1 VANLDPAQVDE
12 AHQAQPEDVRD
23 GVDEKEGQHA
33 DLRREDTRRVT
44 IRAKLYA
51 AIVMTILGPVI
62 TIAVA
67 FAAFQSLSDRFDEVA
82 ARSDRLALALELKYA
97 VTDVNGW
104 QTAYGYDDGASRPQF
119 ERSAQNVRR
128 LLGVAERTLT
138 EPRERAILAH
148 LRSSFEAFMALDVVA
163 YRALRAGQDQ
173 RVKQIFLGPEI
184 RNFEAMAAAAG
195 QLAAE
200 EQRRNDQVE
209 RAFDQRLTDAKKS
222 LVVVGLGAGVLIV
235 LLLLTASDI
244 ARLALE
250 QQASREP

>member
-1 VANLDPAQVDE
+1 M
-12 AHQAQPEDVRD
+12 
-23 GVDEKEGQHA
+23 
-33 DLRREDTRRVT
+33 T

-51 AIVMTILGPVI
+51 AIVMTILGPVV
-62 TIAVA
+62 TIGVA
-67 FAAFQSLSDRFDEVA
+67 FAAFESLSDRFDEVS
-82 ARSDRLALALELKYA
+82 ARSDRQALALELKYA

-104 QTAYGYDDGASRPQF
+104 QTAYGYDDGASRPRF
-119 ERSAQNVRR
+119 ERSARNVRA
-128 LLGVAERTLT
+128 LLADADRRLT
-138 EPRERAILAH
+138 EPRERAILAR
-148 LRSSFEAFMALDVVA
+148 LRSSFDAFMALDVVA
-163 YRALRAGQDQ
+163 YRALRAGRDQ

-200 EQRRNDQVE
+200 EARRNAEVQ
-209 RAFDQRLTDAKKS
+209 RQFDQRLTDAKKS

-250 QQASREP
+250 QQASRDP

>member
-1 VANLDPAQVDE
+1 M
-12 AHQAQPEDVRD
+12 
-23 GVDEKEGQHA
+23 
-33 DLRREDTRRVT
+33 T

-51 AIVMTILGPVI
+51 AIVLTILGPLA
-62 TIAVA
+62 TTAVA
-67 FAAFQSLSDRFDEVA
+67 LHGMGQMGDRFDQVQER
-82 ARSDRLALALELKYA
+82 ARHESIALGLKFG

-104 QTAYGYDDGASRPQF
+104 QTAYGYDNGASRPQF

-128 LLGVAERTLT
+128 LLAEAQRTLT
-138 EPRERAILAH
+138 QPRERAILAR
-148 LRSSFEAFMALDVVA
+148 LRTSFDAFMALDVVA
-163 YRALRAGQDQ
+163 YRALQAGQAR

-200 EQRRNDQVE
+200 EQRRNDEVE
-209 RAFDQRLTDAKKS
+209 RGFDQRLTDAKKS
-222 LVVVGLGAGVLIV
+222 LVVVGLGAGVLII